1 MVLGNVAPRL
11 GLRKVSQSK
20 EGAWMKWLLRPI
32 FHENG
37 DITFYRWKYVD
48 EKDAKVVL
56 VHKTME
62 EFRAFW
68 QGFGKENN
76 D

>member
-1 MVLGNVAPRL
+1 
-11 GLRKVSQSK
+11 
-20 EGAWMKWLLRPI
+20 MKWLLRPI

-48 EKDAKVVL
+48 EKDAKVIL